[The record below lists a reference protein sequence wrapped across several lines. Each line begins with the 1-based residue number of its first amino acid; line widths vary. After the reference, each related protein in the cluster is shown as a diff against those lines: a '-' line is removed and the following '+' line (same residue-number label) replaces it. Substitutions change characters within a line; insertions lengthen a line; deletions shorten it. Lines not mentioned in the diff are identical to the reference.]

1 MAFGADLIADDR
13 TALSADRDGPP
24 VAAPVAP
31 IAGLIEARGVGILP
45 ADTGAPARISL
56 IVDMGAVESDRLPPT
71 RARRLMGWTVP
82 LLHKVESPHFP
93 AAVLQYLKGIRP

>member
-1 MAFGADLIADDR
+1 MSAFPSDAPPEGPVIVHASCVAWKGRGLLIGGPVGSGKSSLALQLMAFGADLIADDR

-45 ADTGAPARISL
+45 ADAGAPAASL
-56 IVDMGAVESDRLPPT
+56 
-71 RARRLMGWTVP
+71 
-82 LLHKVESPHFP
+82 
-93 AAVLQYLKGIRP
+93 